1 MGDLNGHL
9 QNSNNYT
16 IKSIR
21 LEKVTPANRWEKFI
35 MVPRKFNGNID
46 GDKNC
51 WAKNGREGSYTK
63 VEPSKLIKRT
73 TYEEKRHK
81 NRNIR
86 KFTNN

>member
-51 WAKNGREGSYTK
+51 
-63 VEPSKLIKRT
+63 
-73 TYEEKRHK
+73 
-81 NRNIR
+81 
-86 KFTNN
+86 